1 MFLFFFAANAM
12 YMGGQEMRKVL
23 ERDNVTIEK
32 NLEKVRKYQ
41 LMLLPLLPQRPLCL
55 NCELI
60 KWVKLLYTNFKDNL
74 PFAAYILL
82 RSHGPLV
89 SHTVLSRH
97 QMGLPPWRFETVW
110 ERIPPRLRPGRRQR
124 SCPNGGRMDQWR
136 FENMS

>member
-1 MFLFFFAANAM
+1 M
-12 YMGGQEMRKVL
+12 VL

-41 LMLLPLLPQRPLCL
+41 LMLLPLCAVCL
-55 NCELI
+55 NLMLKLNELSYCI
-60 KWVKLLYTNFKDNL
+60 LTLKTRL

-97 QMGLPPWRFETVW
+97 QTGLPPWRFETV
-110 ERIPPRLRPGRRQR
+110 
-124 SCPNGGRMDQWR
+124 
-136 FENMS
+136 